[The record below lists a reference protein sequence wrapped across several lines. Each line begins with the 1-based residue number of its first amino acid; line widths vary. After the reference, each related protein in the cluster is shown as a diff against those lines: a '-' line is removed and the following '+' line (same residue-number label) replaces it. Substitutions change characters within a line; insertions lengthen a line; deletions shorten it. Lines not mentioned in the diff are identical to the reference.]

1 MTRDTSH
8 STLLIIAEAIA
19 MSDGSVSEEEAQL
32 IKDLQEY
39 LGLDTVPRL
48 NNQQLPSLTKLADQ
62 LETEGDRCLAARIA
76 GLIAASSRN
85 PGDQQDINLKERTA
99 YRELIAALN
108 LTSEQLQEIEW
119 CVREDLRKEKSL
131 LQIIGAI
138 LLGKTGWPD
147 LELLNEQSS
156 IRNCAS

>member
-1 MTRDTSH
+1 MTLGTSH
-8 STLLIIAEAIA
+8 STLLLIAEAIA

-32 IKDLQEY
+32 IRDLPER

-48 NNQQLPSLTKLADQ
+48 NNQQLPSLTELADQ

-76 GLIAASSRN
+76 GLVAASSRN

-99 YRELIAALN
+99 YRELIDTLN

-119 CVREDLRKEKSL
+119 SVREDLRQEKSL
-131 LQIIGAI
+131 LKIIGEI
-138 LLGKTGWPD
+138 LLGQTGWPD
-147 LELLNEQSS
+147 QELLNEQSP
-156 IRNCAS
+156 IRNSAS